1 MLDPLEVLTDG
12 VEVDLSPAGVR
23 MRDRLC
29 LVLAVGAG
37 GGGRVAAEVGTAS
50 AAPEKSWK
58 GE

>member
-50 AAPEKSWK
+50 AAPEKS
-58 GE
+58 